1 MAGILHRPSTLVTER
16 SGRAD
21 QMNPW
26 LLHHRLN
33 NVFAS
38 LRAMAART
46 RDTSTTLE
54 EFWVAFEGR
63 LEALSKFEKMCLD
76 RSEERLDLYDL
87 ILETLISNGLRE
99 GNEFTL
105 EGVPLVMTR
114 LPAQTFAFAL
124 HELTANAIAHGPL
137 ATEGGRIDIRYTI
150 SDAMV
155 HFEWKEHGA
164 SPPSPPRSRG
174 FGLELIEDGLAA
186 VLNGTSR
193 VEFEPDGIRCTVD
206 FELDAEIT
214 GVSDE

>member
-1 MAGILHRPSTLVTER
+1 MAGILHHLPTPVTER
-16 SGRAD
+16 NGRAN

-99 GNEFTL
+99 GDEFTL
-105 EGVPLVMTR
+105 AGEPLVMTR

-137 ATEGGRIDIRYTI
+137 ATEGGGIDIRYTI
-150 SDAMV
+150 SDGMV
-155 HFEWKEHGA
+155 HFEWKEHGG
-164 SPPSPPRSRG
+164 SPAPPRSRG
-174 FGLELIEDGLAA
+174 FGLEMIEDGLAA

-193 VEFEPDGIRCTVD
+193 VAFEPDGIRCTVD

-214 GVSDE
+214 GVPDE

>member
-1 MAGILHRPSTLVTER
+1 MPGIPLYPTAALNDRNERAGT
-16 SGRAD
+16 
-21 QMNPW
+21 MNPW

-46 RDTSTTLE
+46 RDTSTTLD
-54 EFWVAFEGR
+54 EFWDAFEGR

-76 RSEERLDLYDL
+76 RPDERIDLYDL

-99 GNEFTL
+99 GHEFTL
-105 EGVPLVMTR
+105 EGVPLLMTR
-114 LPAQTFAFAL
+114 LPAQTFSFAL

-137 ATEGGRIDIRYTI
+137 ATEGGRIDVRYTI
-150 SDAMV
+150 RDGLV

-164 SPPSPPRSRG
+164 SPPPPGERG

-193 VEFEPDGIRCTVD
+193 VAFEPDGIRCTVE
-206 FELDAEIT
+206 FQLDADIT
-214 GVSDE
+214 GVPDE